1 MPLNSYFLQGSPTEQ
16 RLVQDLINEQLK
28 MYGQDIVYLPRN
40 VIDKN
45 TILRE
50 ITASGFDD
58 SFRLEAYLLN
68 YQGFEGSGDILS
80 KFGVQSTD
88 AVTFIISKERY
99 EDFISPML
107 ADRNEIVLSTRPQ
120 EGDLIYFPLDNT
132 MFEIKY
138 VEGKKPFYQLN
149 NLYVYQ
155 LSCEVADLAADDEIS
170 TGIEA
175 VDQSVTDFVFTTT
188 MTMVG
193 VAASSATTTIQLAK
207 DVAATNTGNSVGLID
222 LINDGTGYTAPPLIR
237 IAKAPS
243 EGLDATAVA
252 IMTSRTGQV
261 GQSIDS
267 IQVTNPGFGYT
278 VPPVI
283 TIRSQN
289 AVGGGGIATA
299 VLSSGSLATPT
310 VTDGGDGY
318 IVSEPPVV
326 AIGTAPVGG
335 TNATAVAIVNT
346 NGEVASIRYTNAG
359 AGYTVAPSITINPPD
374 TGEVEENYIFKEVVR
389 GVSTGTTAIVSDWDR
404 DTRILEVSRIT
415 SPGFTI
421 GEFVV
426 GIGTTLNGSDAKYR
440 VSTVSKQDD
449 DDAFADNE
457 PFETQANS
465 ILDFTESNPFG
476 EY

>member
-1 MPLNSYFLQGSPTEQ
+1 MLNSYFLQGSPTEQ

-28 MYGQDIVYLPRN
+28 MYGQDVVYLPRN
-40 VIDKN
+40 VVNKN

-58 SFRLEAYLLN
+58 AFRLEAYLLN

-107 ADRNEIVLSTRPQ
+107 ADRPDILVATRPQ

-155 LSCEVADLAADDEIS
+155 LSCEVADLNADDEID

-175 VDQSVTDFVFTTT
+175 VDQSVVDFVFTTT
-188 MTMVG
+188 LTMVG
-193 VAASSATTTIQLAK
+193 VAATGASTTIQLAK
-207 DVAATNTGNSVGLID
+207 DTAGISTGKSVGIID
-222 LINDGTGYTAPPLIR
+222 LIHDGTGYTSPPLVR
-237 IAKAPS
+237 IAKAPA
-243 EGLDATAVA
+243 GGVDATAVA

-261 GQSIDS
+261 GNSIDNVQ
-267 IQVTNPGFGYT
+267 ITNPGFGYT
-278 VPPVI
+278 SPPII

-289 AVGGGGIATA
+289 AVGSGGIATA
-299 VLSSGSLATPT
+299 VLSSGSLATPNII
-310 VTDGGDGY
+310 DGGDGY
-318 IVSEPPVV
+318 VPTDPPVV

-335 TNATAVAIVNT
+335 TNATAVAIVNV

-359 AGYTVAPSITINPPD
+359 VGYTAAPTISIASPD
-374 TGEVEENYIFKEVVR
+374 IGEVEENYQFKERVR
-389 GVSTGTTAIVSDWDR
+389 GVSTGTTAIVSDWDA
-404 DTRILEVSRIT
+404 DTRVLEVTRLS

-426 GIGTTLNGSDAKYR
+426 GIGTTQNGSNAKYR
-440 VSTVSKQDD
+440 VSTISDQDQID
-449 DDAFADNE
+449 TFADNE
-457 PFETQANS
+457 PFETQADS

>member
-1 MPLNSYFLQGSPTEQ
+1 MLNSYFLQGSPTEQ

-28 MYGQDIVYLPRN
+28 MYGQDVVYLPRN
-40 VIDKN
+40 VINKN

-58 SFRLEAYLLN
+58 AFRLEAYLLN

-107 ADRNEIVLSTRPQ
+107 ADRPDILVATRPQ

-155 LSCEVADLAADDEIS
+155 LSCEVADLNADDEID

-175 VDQSVTDFVFTTT
+175 VDQSVVDFVFTTT
-188 MTMVG
+188 LTMVG
-193 VAASSATTTIQLAK
+193 VAATGASTTIQLAK
-207 DVAATNTGNSVGLID
+207 DTAGISTGKSVGIID
-222 LINDGTGYTAPPLIR
+222 LIHDGTGYTSPPLVR
-237 IAKAPS
+237 IAKAPA
-243 EGLDATAVA
+243 GGVDATAVA

-261 GQSIDS
+261 GNSIDNVQ
-267 IQVTNPGFGYT
+267 ITNPGFGYT
-278 VPPVI
+278 SPPII

-289 AVGGGGIATA
+289 AVGSGGIATA
-299 VLSSGSLATPT
+299 VLSSGSLATPNII
-310 VTDGGDGY
+310 DGGDGY
-318 IVSEPPVV
+318 VPTDPPVV

-335 TNATAVAIVNT
+335 TNATAVAIVNV

-359 AGYTVAPSITINPPD
+359 VGYTAAPTISIASPD
-374 TGEVEENYIFKEVVR
+374 IGEVEENYQFKERVR
-389 GVSTGTTAIVSDWDR
+389 GVSTGTTAIVSDWDA
-404 DTRILEVSRIT
+404 DTRVLEVTRLS

-426 GIGTTLNGSDAKYR
+426 GIGTTQNGSNAKYR
-440 VSTVSKQDD
+440 VSTISDQDQID
-449 DDAFADNE
+449 TFADNE
-457 PFETQANS
+457 PFETQADS

>member
-28 MYGQDIVYLPRN
+28 MYGQDVVYLPRN
-40 VIDKN
+40 VINKN

-58 SFRLEAYLLN
+58 AFRLEAYLLN

-99 EDFISPML
+99 EDFVSPML
-107 ADRNEIVLSTRPQ
+107 ADRDEIVVATRPQ

-138 VEGKKPFYQLN
+138 VEAKKPFYQLN

-155 LSCEVADLAADDEIS
+155 LSCEVADLNADDEID

-175 VDQSVTDFVFTTT
+175 VDQSVVDFVFTTT
-188 MTMVG
+188 LTMVG
-193 VAASSATTTIQLAK
+193 VAATGASTTIQLAK
-207 DVAATNTGNSVGLID
+207 DTAGISTGKSVGIID
-222 LINDGTGYTAPPLIR
+222 LIHDGTGYTSPPLIR
-237 IAKAPS
+237 IAKAPA
-243 EGLDATAVA
+243 GGVDATAVA

-261 GQSIDS
+261 GNSIDNVQ
-267 IQVTNPGFGYT
+267 ITNPGFGYT
-278 VPPVI
+278 SPPII

-289 AVGGGGIATA
+289 AVGSGGIATA
-299 VLSSGSLATPT
+299 VISSGSLATPNII
-310 VTDGGDGY
+310 DGGDGY
-318 IVSEPPVV
+318 VPTDPPVV

-335 TNATAVAIVNT
+335 TNATAVAIVNV
-346 NGEVASIRYTNAG
+346 NGEVTSIRYTNAG
-359 AGYTVAPSITINPPD
+359 VGYTAAPTISIASPD
-374 TGEVEENYIFKEVVR
+374 IGEVEENYQFKERVR
-389 GVSTGTTAIVSDWDR
+389 GVSTGTTAIVSDWDA
-404 DTRILEVSRIT
+404 DTRVLEVTRLS

-426 GIGTTLNGSDAKYR
+426 GIGTTQNGSNAKYR
-440 VSTVSKQDD
+440 VSTIADQDQID
-449 DDAFADNE
+449 TFADNE
-457 PFETQANS
+457 PFETQADS